1 MNKKN
6 KIKDDEIDVGKIVLI
21 LWNEKIKIILITLIV
36 ALIGWINANRQSDS
50 FLFSLE
56 IQASQNSEFIKFIPL
71 NQIIRNSIISRQ
83 NNSKLKNLY
92 EINNKFIFD
101 KFINEFMDF
110 EELILILR
118 NNDKIKAIIAES
130 SRENQEQILAD
141 IAKSIVTIN
150 PKKKDDDTNK
160 VILNFNWD
168 TVDGFREILDSTLQL
183 VLLNMKKSLISDIK
197 NYARSIETYNLN
209 ILEPIELKLKLARE
223 KQVVLDSSRLLYLK
237 EQREIAKSLEIE
249 FNQLDY
255 LTLLLSE
262 KKKEITS
269 SSLNLDETIYYIS
282 EVPYY
287 LRGYRVIDKEIDM
300 IENRNFSMEV
310 FSSSLYAKAQN
321 RMNEINSDLSAKQLK
336 DFVQIIENDKN
347 TRWVDYNLLY
357 LSTKSLNNTRSIF
370 VKFIILGLI
379 FGIFYVLITQVIKS
393 PKVN

>member
-56 IQASQNSEFIKFIPL
+56 IQPSQNSEFIKFIPL

-101 KFINEFMDF
+101 KFINQFMDF

-262 KKKEITS
+262 KTS
-269 SSLNLDETIYYIS
+269 SSSNLDETIYFS

-310 FSSSLYAKAQN
+310 FSSSLYAKAQK
-321 RMNEINSDLSAKQLK
+321 RLNEINSDLSAKQLK

-357 LSTKSLNNTRSIF
+357 LSTKSLNNTRAIF

>member
-357 LSTKSLNNTRSIF
+357 LSTKSLNNTRAIF